1 MHLASLTLLHQRHV
15 SFHSRRSN
23 MSRFANKEG
32 ARGAA
37 GGDEEDLS
45 PFQKVSQWFEAIRDS
60 DYDACYLVESIT
72 LL

>member
-60 DYDACYLVESIT
+60 DYDACYLVESIM

>member
-1 MHLASLTLLHQRHV
+1 
-15 SFHSRRSN
+15 

-37 GGDEEDLS
+37 GGDEEDPS

-60 DYDACYLVESIT
+60 DYDARYLVESIM

>member
-1 MHLASLTLLHQRHV
+1 
-15 SFHSRRSN
+15 

-60 DYDACYLVESIT
+60 DYDACCLVPATT